1 MLTVRNVVKLA
12 ALDNKW
18 QQKKN
23 DPVQAD
29 RNKELTA
36 EEKDLQFW
44 QQQADDI
51 RENKK
56 YETIDAKLK
65 SGEPLTKDEIDYLKK
80 NNPQALKEYEEIKQ
94 EKESYKKQLKNCKT
108 KDDVEELKM
117 TKLSGFMAQAKEIST
132 NPYIPKA
139 QKRALLEKLL
149 KKTNTVQEEHLK
161 FIQSLQYQELPEDRE
176 ELEEDKKACEAV
188 EEGSEADNPGQ
199 GDINPEAETDTAT
212 EIQRLINSEMHID
225 IKVTQNT
232 QTSGTAAG
240 TDKQEAGFDSLV

>member
-51 RENKK
+51 CENKK
-56 YETIDAKLK
+56 YGTIDAKLK

-232 QTSGTAAG
+232 QTSGAAAG

>member
-12 ALDNKW
+12 AMDNKW

-23 DPVQAD
+23 NLGQED

-44 QQQADDI
+44 QQQADEI

-56 YETIDAKLK
+56 YGTIDAKLK
-65 SGEPLTKDEIDYLKK
+65 SGEPLTKDEIDYLRK

-94 EKESYKKQLKNCKT
+94 EKESYKKQLKSCKT
-108 KDDVEELKM
+108 KEDVEELKM
-117 TKLSGFMAQAKEIST
+117 TKLSGFMAQAKKIST

-139 QKRALLEKLL
+139 QKLALLGKLL
-149 KKTNTVQEEHLK
+149 KKTNTVQEEHIK
-161 FIQSLQYQELPEDRE
+161 FTQSLQYQELPEDRE
-176 ELEEDKKACEAV
+176 ELEEDKKARETV
-188 EEGSEADNPGQ
+188 EEGSETDNPDQEG
-199 GDINPEAETDTAT
+199 IHPEEETDTAT

-225 IKVTQNT
+225 IQVTQDT
-232 QTSGTAAG
+232 QTSGAAEA
-240 TDKQEAGFDSLV
+240 DKQEAGFDSLA